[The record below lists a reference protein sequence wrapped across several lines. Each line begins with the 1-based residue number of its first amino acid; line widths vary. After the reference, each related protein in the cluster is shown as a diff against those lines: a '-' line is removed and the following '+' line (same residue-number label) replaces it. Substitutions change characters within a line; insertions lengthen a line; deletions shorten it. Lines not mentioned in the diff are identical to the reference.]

1 MYLHPFRPPHT
12 YRQVW
17 DSSEARTT
25 WDERIRRA
33 GRAAAALEI
42 LTVAE
47 GLRPAGIIHI
57 AATSLIAQMS
67 MLARMG
73 LIARDLKWVR
83 RFEGFAHSHEQA
95 SPMAPDALAYVV
107 IARTPDVI
115 DSFAEADARSDH
127 AAIGR
132 LLGYPECCVA
142 AFCERWSAGYIDPV
156 WQAAIATPGTQ
167 VALRNGGRIPTHEAS
182 IGTWDPLISP
192 LGRYI
197 GLRLSFHI
205 ACRFDCPESVMIA
218 RTYLDVAR
226 QADKAHDVS
235 WWRPALE
242 GAEWDALNGVA
253 IIYYPR
259 MGLRVVMNSVAC
271 WPRYVVRL
279 RPQG

>member
-132 LLGYPECCVA
+132 LLGYPDCCVA
-142 AFCERWSAGYIDPV
+142 AFCERWSGGYIDPV
-156 WQAAIATPGTQ
+156 WQAATATPGTQ
-167 VALRNGGRIPTHEAS
+167 VAATSDGRIPTHTADVAS
-182 IGTWDPLISP
+182 WDPLVSP
-192 LGRYI
+192 IGRYI
-197 GLRLSFHI
+197 SLRLSFHI
-205 ACRFDCPESVMIA
+205 ACRFDCPASASMA
-218 RTYLDVAR
+218 RAYLDLAR
-226 QADKAHDVS
+226 HDGGADTA
-235 WWRPALE
+235 WWRDALS
-242 GAEWDALNGVA
+242 GATWDALNGVA
-253 IIYYPR
+253 IVRYPA
-259 MGLRVVMNSVAC
+259 MGLRLVMNSVPC

-279 RPQG
+279 CP